1 MVITS
6 TGPFMIDS
14 SRTLVLLTPTVTD
27 TLHAIMPYAS
37 HIRGEIRLALPGYIP
52 GIDGVVGVR
61 EKP

>member
-1 MVITS
+1 
-6 TGPFMIDS
+6 MIDS